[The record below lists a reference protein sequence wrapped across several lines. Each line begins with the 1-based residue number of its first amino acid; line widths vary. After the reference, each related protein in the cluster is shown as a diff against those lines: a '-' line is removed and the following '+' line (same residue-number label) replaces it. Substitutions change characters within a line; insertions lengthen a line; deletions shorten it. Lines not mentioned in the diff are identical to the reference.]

1 MLKHELRPYTTDMDK
16 NKQTQTQKS
25 KNSSEQKVI
34 ALLAKQL
41 SKDPKSIS
49 LNQRIVEDLGADSL
63 DTVEMLMNL
72 EETYGFAI
80 PDDDVANLKTVGEL
94 INYLDKHQS

>member
-1 MLKHELRPYTTDMDK
+1 MDK
-16 NKQTQTQKS
+16 KQQTQTKTQPQAGKT

-41 SKDPKSIS
+41 SKDPKSITLS
-49 LNQRIVEDLGADSL
+49 QRIMEDLGADSL

-80 PDDDVANLKTVGEL
+80 PDDDVAQLKTVGDL
-94 INYLDKHQS
+94 VKYLDKHQS